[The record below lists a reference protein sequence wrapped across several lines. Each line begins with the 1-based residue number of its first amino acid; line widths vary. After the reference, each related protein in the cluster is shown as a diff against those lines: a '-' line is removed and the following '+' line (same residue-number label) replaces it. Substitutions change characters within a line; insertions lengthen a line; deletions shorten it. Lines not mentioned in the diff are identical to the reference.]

1 MSVEIAITQDLET
14 CFALRHEVFVI
25 EQDVPVEEEQDELD
39 ATATHLLAR
48 QDGAAIGTARIVF
61 QGDIAKVGR
70 VCVTSQAR
78 GTGLGA
84 ALIRACVEVA
94 RDRAGVSKVK
104 LGAQTHAL
112 GFYEKLGFAAFGPVY
127 LDAGIEH
134 RDMVLE
140 LT

>member
-1 MSVEIAITQDLET
+1 MSVEISVTQDLQI

-25 EQDVPVEEEQDELD
+25 EQDVPIEEEQDELD

-48 QDGAAIGTARIVF
+48 QDGDAIGTARIVF
-61 QGDIAKVGR
+61 EGDTAKVGR

-94 RDRAGVSKVK
+94 QGRADIGKVK